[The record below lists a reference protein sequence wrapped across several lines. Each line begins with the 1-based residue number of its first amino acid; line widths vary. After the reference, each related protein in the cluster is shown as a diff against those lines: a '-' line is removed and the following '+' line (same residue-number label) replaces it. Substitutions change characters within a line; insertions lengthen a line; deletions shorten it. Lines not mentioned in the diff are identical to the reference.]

1 MSKPNHDQDYGEVVE
16 EILKVLSKYQITYNG
31 FNLIMD
37 YIRDEINIFTF
48 IDIDEDLKEKFK
60 REEN

>member
-1 MSKPNHDQDYGEVVE
+1 MSKPNRNQNYGEVVE
-16 EILKVLSKYQITYNG
+16 EILKVLNKYQITYNG

-37 YIRDEINIFTF
+37 YVRDEINLFTF
-48 IDIDEDLKEKFK
+48 IDIDDDLKEKFK